1 MKTFEPYVEERPN
14 DLEIILNVGNAGET
28 IKIFLN
34 KGSSFGSNHL
44 TTKLIADA
52 IISIDEE
59 NRSTALDIGCGSG
72 ILTILLFKLKYRQI
86 KSIDIDTYVL
96 KEAKKNIISNFGYFP
111 SNISLT
117 DENVHQLNSKF
128 NLIAINIS
136 GNFISNNFKMISNLL
151 AQGGYLIIS
160 GFNCNKEK
168 KFIRLA
174 NQNNLFLDGKFLQN
188 PWISLVFKKFSI

>member
-59 NRSTALDIGCGSG
+59 NRSTALDIG
-72 ILTILLFKLKYRQI
+72 L
-86 KSIDIDTYVL
+86 
-96 KEAKKNIISNFGYFP
+96 
-111 SNISLT
+111 SLI
-117 DENVHQLNSKF
+117 H
-128 NLIAINIS
+128 I
-136 GNFISNNFKMISNLL
+136 
-151 AQGGYLIIS
+151 
-160 GFNCNKEK
+160 
-168 KFIRLA
+168 
-174 NQNNLFLDGKFLQN
+174 
-188 PWISLVFKKFSI
+188 